1 MDRIQ
6 QLKAYLAASPTDS
19 FLQHALGLEY
29 IKLGE
34 EEQARVVFQELLAAN
49 PGYVGTYYHLGKLL
63 ERIGNTEEAIRV
75 YQEGMQQAT
84 KAGDQHALG
93 ELRAALED
101 LIY

>member
-6 QLKAYLAASPTDS
+6 QLKAFLAASPADS

-34 EEQARVVFQELLAAN
+34 EEQARIVFQDLLAAN

-63 ERIGNTEEAIRV
+63 ERTGQTEDAIKV

-84 KAGDQHALG
+84 RAGDQHALG
-93 ELRAALED
+93 ELRSALED
-101 LIY
+101 FIY

>member
-6 QLKAYLAASPTDS
+6 QLKAFLAASPADS

-34 EEQARVVFQELLAAN
+34 EQQARIVFQDLLAAN

-63 ERIGNTEEAIRV
+63 ERTGQTEDAIKV

-84 KAGDQHALG
+84 RAGDQHALG
-93 ELRAALED
+93 ELRSALED
-101 LIY
+101 FIY

>member
-6 QLKAYLAASPTDS
+6 QLKAYLAASPSDS

-29 IKLGE
+29 LKLGE
-34 EEQARVVFQELLAAN
+34 EEQARMVFQELLAAN

-63 ERIGNTEEAIRV
+63 ERTGRVEEAVRV

-84 KAGDQHALG
+84 AAGDQHAFG
-93 ELRAALED
+93 ELRSALED